1 MVDDIWLDIIN
12 NYIFSKF
19 ILNNI
24 YILKFLNDIL
34 FNSFFQFR
42 IVLIISNKLLNY
54 YNMIYNNNLYII
66 SFRTEL
72 DCQMSYTLMDLV
84 FQLLCNGELMQG
96 RILRNKI
103 TEKNQQRKKFL
114 LSGGSDDII
123 ANYISNTKL
132 EINIIFK
139 CEMN

>member
-1 MVDDIWLDIIN
+1 
-12 NYIFSKF
+12 
-19 ILNNI
+19 
-24 YILKFLNDIL
+24 
-34 FNSFFQFR
+34 
-42 IVLIISNKLLNY
+42 
-54 YNMIYNNNLYII
+54 
-66 SFRTEL
+66 
-72 DCQMSYTLMDLV
+72 
-84 FQLLCNGELMQG
+84 MQG